1 MLAACMW
8 SMNRFDRP
16 PWTTASLITL
26 AFGCGIASGIFIWRA
41 GKRTKR
47 TERVE
52 ERLRRALEMD
62 ELQQPLPPD
71 GVLARL
77 QEAIVRYSGANKE
90 RGPTKNPGP
99 QNEKAV
105 EQYRGTS
112 NSPNGTGD
120 RPDYAS
126 TTASQTRVPGIR
138 IEEEMVVPPHS

>member
-8 SMNRFDRP
+8 SMNRFERP
-16 PWTTASLITL
+16 AWTTASLITL

-62 ELQQPLPPD
+62 EQPVPPD

-77 QEAIVRYSGANKE
+77 QEAIIRYSGANKE
-90 RGPTKNPGP
+90 RGPTKSPGP
-99 QNEKAV
+99 QDEKGV
-105 EQYRGTS
+105 GQYRGTS
-112 NSPNGTGD
+112 NGTGD